1 MEFYLSDI
9 LDIVVEYIYRNKSKS
24 KLINSFYLPIISF
37 ININK
42 KYYRFDFCKKHIGL
56 QYNFNDVNDDKTY
69 IALRFV
75 EPLEVCPPVRG
86 INNIIDDYIIAIKE
100 NTTLPVSFEP
110 ELFFEI
116 LNLLI
121 SLCKSIINKI
131 KNDIESNDKIKS
143 YQNEL
148 ELWVQSDC
156 FSFIKN
162 RNPQS
167 ETNYYFNI

>member
-9 LDIVVEYIYRNKSKS
+9 LDIVVEYIYRNKRKS

-56 QYNFNDVNDDKTY
+56 QYNFNDDKTY
-69 IALRFV
+69 
-75 EPLEVCPPVRG
+75 

-121 SLCKSIINKI
+121 SLCKSIIDKI

-162 RNPQS
+162 KNPQS

>member
-56 QYNFNDVNDDKTY
+56 QYNFNNVNDD
-69 IALRFV
+69 IGLRFV
-75 EPLEVCPPVRG
+75 EHPEVCPPVRD
-86 INNIIDDYIIAIKE
+86 IIDGYLIAIKD
-100 NTTLPVSFEP
+100 NSILPVSFEA
-110 ELFFEI
+110 ETFFEI

-131 KNDIESNDKIKS
+131 KKDIESNDKIKS
-143 YQNEL
+143 YHNEL

-162 RNPQS
+162 KNPQS